1 MTSRYLTSGW
11 TDPSLTL
18 SKELNDSFE
27 AEFSK
32 SRLTKDEKV
41 VLLNGLVNALDL
53 YQKNHTIEAVDLK
66 QLRKDY
72 QDLHDHFLRANKI
85 LKRIPPELELM
96 LDGGLVRASGDPK
109 WSEQKIDGQLMS
121 NFRLLTEWMEKA
133 AEEPHRA
140 ITSAPLPR
148 GGHTKE
154 YDLPLTTLVSHLSY
168 HFRTR
173 KISSDSKSLSF
184 RYIKFFLERVI
195 NTTRPSAKTWLNNYL
210 ATTPPKSSKN

>member
-1 MTSRYLTSGW
+1 MSGW

-18 SKELNDSFE
+18 SKELTEAFE

-32 SRLTKDEKV
+32 SRLTKDEKA
-41 VLLNGLVNALDL
+41 VLLDGLVYALDVH
-53 YQKNHTIEAVDLK
+53 QKTHTIDAVDLK

-72 QDLHDHFLRANKI
+72 RDLHGHFLRAKKI
-85 LKRIPPELELM
+85 LHRIPPELELM
-96 LDGGLVRASGDPK
+96 LDGGLVRASGDPSWFQK
-109 WSEQKIDGQLMS
+109 KIDGQLIS

-140 ITSAPLPR
+140 ITNSPLPR

-154 YDLPLTTLVSHLSY
+154 YDLPLNTLVSHLRY

-173 KISSDSKSLSF
+173 AISADSKSLSF
-184 RYIKFFLERVI
+184 QYINFFLKRVI

-210 ATTPPKSSKN
+210 AVTPPKSLKN